1 MPRGAEKIYI
11 WPTLQSPFCIQF
23 AVSEEELW
31 RAVLLWAKRGSGVNK
46 PTNQWTEEDNDK
58 IREVRNSDQCIFKS
72 IK

>member
-1 MPRGAEKIYI
+1 MQVQIK
-11 WPTLQSPFCIQF
+11 LLLLLLLLFCIQF